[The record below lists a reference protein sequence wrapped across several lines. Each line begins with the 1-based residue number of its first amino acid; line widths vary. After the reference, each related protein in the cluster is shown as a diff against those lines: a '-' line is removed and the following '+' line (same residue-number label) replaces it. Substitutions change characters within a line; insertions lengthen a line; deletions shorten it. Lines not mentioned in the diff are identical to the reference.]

1 MSASQAI
8 WLIKLKNGGTYMRD
22 NLAIGFPYRSFRTKA
37 QAVEWLKTWP
47 KEGAQPVKV
56 RIKIWELL

>member
-1 MSASQAI
+1 
-8 WLIKLKNGGTYMRD
+8 MRD